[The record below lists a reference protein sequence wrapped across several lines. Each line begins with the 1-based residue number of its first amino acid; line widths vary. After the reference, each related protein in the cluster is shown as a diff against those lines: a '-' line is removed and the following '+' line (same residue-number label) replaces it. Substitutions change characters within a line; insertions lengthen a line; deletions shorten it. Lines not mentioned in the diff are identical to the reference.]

1 MKRKIVLLAV
11 VLLVSAI
18 PALADEARKSCEEL
32 KGEIAAKLD
41 AKGVKNYTL
50 AAVKAEEVKDAKVV
64 GSCDGG
70 AMKIIYERK

>member
-11 VLLVSAI
+11 VLLVSAL

-50 AAVKAEEVKDAKVV
+50 AVVKAEEVKDAKVV

-70 AMKIIYERK
+70 TMKIIYERK